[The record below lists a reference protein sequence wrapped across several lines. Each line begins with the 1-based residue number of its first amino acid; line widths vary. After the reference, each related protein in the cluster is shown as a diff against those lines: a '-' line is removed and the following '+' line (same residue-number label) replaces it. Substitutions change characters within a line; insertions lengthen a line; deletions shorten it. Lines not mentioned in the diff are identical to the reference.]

1 MRNVGATITN
11 AERAQAVRP
20 THAATA
26 QDELL
31 AFAAFGAT
39 ANGSLEAGVPASYA
53 MRTSGALAYAAFRYT
68 NGTSYVR
75 VLDTSNAGDFGL
87 PGGTSHTFPTMRS
100 SVLNETGVM
109 RVYSADMTAG
119 GVQVKRATLS
129 STSNPVGVSWSD
141 FGPAFGPAF
150 ANGSTLVRRVEA
162 VCATSGGP
170 VIVAVGTHDFV
181 AGLSTIQFWAVRG
194 SSAIQLNTI
203 IQAPLAESWPGNYYN
218 IAKWATFIS
227 AIYDDDNARTIIVAS
242 DQTRG
247 RAVLFTL
254 QNGVE
259 SSLRPV
265 IPIDAEATSL
275 SLIPASLVRIAA
287 RFYLTARFARTTP
300 TGAGM
305 GFDCY
310 LVSTDGLNWSFGE
323 RSSFLT
329 QSTLY
334 GALLVRSDSPSAVVY
349 CGNGVAL
356 SAPVTKDISGS
367 STKALA
373 LDDYIESWSLDQVS
387 SGADKLSMTLAQG
400 SGAGD
405 VGALDNNSNLK
416 RGAVVYLRSG
426 QGATLADVG
435 AYGIDAVSETITTG
449 GRGLIKLTARDL
461 ASKRLV
467 DTKFPLDILLESHLR
482 HVRGLTKDDD
492 LMRKTEDRNITF
504 GAGGLWHEGLNDPF
518 IALSEAAENGDVL
531 IKTTVSMDGDDAY
544 HLSSVGFIFG
554 ATEAGAGNVALVP
567 KVNSWNEGGAG
578 VVNAPA
584 VRRLNLTPID
594 TNDPDKENTGYKMT
608 EGVNHLWRGPVPNGV
623 RTAALSLSART
634 SGAYTV
640 PVAVF
645 TDLAFRL
652 SGRRVQIF
660 ARTRPT
666 AGNWGANSPYTL
678 VAEYLFTDTARRSQ
692 PGRDFCGLTLSTD
705 VWADTN
711 ALIDT
716 AYDTVEQSLTDA
728 GNYAT
733 PPVNGNGFEWTRLMT
748 AGSTESP
755 QDDRRDI
762 NVVSTTGLIV
772 GQWVR
777 LSIPSYSENL
787 LQIQSI
793 TGSNIKFVQTFAITA
808 GVAGATCQVYGL
820 SDADAWGFAASGKVQ
835 RVASGV
841 TTIIDPGASKV
852 PSAMRGRGLFVADNS
867 SVTTLRYLKSDGVKF
882 DLLSGDENGGRVA
895 WDATN
900 PLPNTAPSQYY
911 GGSDPATWKVI
922 FWPGYC
928 FAGAPASQYL
938 PASGYIRVVKERMRY
953 AAFTFWRRGMVS
965 QTTLTLV
972 PAYYAPL
979 ATGAAGSSTLRNWVG
994 DLGGGSFV
1002 QTGDDLGQIPNAVG
1016 LCAVVTGRSGS
1027 GDKNKK
1033 QYYITAQNY
1042 VAPASRNVNNSSYIT
1057 LDKPFESDVRGSGT
1071 ASPFSGEGDIA
1082 IVSGRGQDGTAI
1094 ERHNP
1099 TDPALYFPRN
1109 SADSGFANIK
1119 VMAWESYAGQ
1129 YLSVEDAL
1137 RRLASVAG
1145 VRPLRFRNR
1154 HTSPASDVSTT
1165 LSTSAYTMPTPD
1177 NVANFVLDM
1186 RAHIPG
1192 NSVSGGTITGAKFL
1206 RVGFRGAYRLWI
1218 GQYTTASDYAAGR
1231 PGVLRVGLEDTRGVI
1246 PAGGDGVRWLER
1258 ADVPESDFN
1267 LAGTATGGG
1276 STWTLSEDLNLI
1288 HDVRVIV
1295 QEAVVAVE
1303 VNGRPIWTINLDRLT
1318 DGGAAPYRTD
1328 TTGAVTVDYS
1338 SSPGSYTATL
1348 RMVELSEEQKRYTA
1362 QRGASV
1368 SGAVNNIASARR
1380 VRTRATTDGG
1390 LEVSRFEVRD
1400 DAGTISDNLWQH
1412 DYSMSDLTRRAHL
1425 LVAGETFG
1433 EWIDPA
1439 IIATDGYSFDAV
1451 SNDSI
1456 LTSEAGAIEARLLGR
1471 ESAENDQ
1478 IDKIDGVGFLEIQPE
1493 DRLALT
1499 YDAPGDGAQHGPTN
1513 HVVTS
1518 AQLKATRAE
1527 TTGSYTLRRFV
1538 A

>member
-1 MRNVGATITN
+1 MRNVGSTIIT
-11 AERAQAVRP
+11 AERQQAVRP
-20 THAATA
+20 THAAVA

-31 AFAAFGAT
+31 AFAAFGST
-39 ANGSLEAGVPASYA
+39 ANGSLEKSVPASYA
-53 MRTSGALAYAAFRYT
+53 MRTSGALAYVAFRYT
-68 NGTSYVR
+68 NGTSYIR
-75 VLDTSNAGDFGL
+75 VIDTSNSGDFGL
-87 PGGTSHTFPTMRS
+87 PGGTSHTYPTMRS
-100 SVLNETGVM
+100 CVLNETGVM
-109 RVYSADMTAG
+109 RAYTADMGAG

-129 STSNPVGVSWSD
+129 STTNNVSVSWSD

-162 VCATSGGP
+162 VCPTSGGAL
-170 VIVAVGTHDFV
+170 IVAVGTHDFV

-194 SSAIQLNTI
+194 TAAIQLNTI
-203 IQAPLAESWPGNYYN
+203 IQAPLTESWPSNYYGF
-218 IAKWATFIS
+218 AKWASFIS
-227 AIYDDDNARTIIVAS
+227 AIYDDNNARTIIVAS
-242 DQTRG
+242 DQPRG

-259 SSLRPV
+259 SSLRPL

-275 SLIPASLVRIAA
+275 SLVPASLVRLAG

-300 TGAGM
+300 TGSGM
-305 GFDCY
+305 AFDCY
-310 LVSTDGLNWSFGE
+310 LTSADGLNWSFGE

-334 GALLVRSDSPSAVVY
+334 GALLMRTDSPSVVVY

-356 SAPVTKDISGS
+356 TAPVTENLDSA
-367 STKALA
+367 STKQLT

-387 SGADKLSMTLAQG
+387 NGADKLSMTLAQG
-400 SGAGD
+400 SGAG
-405 VGALDNNSNLK
+405 GAGVLDGNANLK

-426 QGATLADVG
+426 QGGTLADVG
-435 AYGIDAVSETITTG
+435 AYGIDAVAETITTG
-449 GRGLIKLTARDL
+449 GRGLIKITARDL
-461 ASKRLV
+461 ASKKLV
-467 DTKFPLDILLESHLR
+467 DTKFPLDIVLESHLR
-482 HVRGLTKDDD
+482 HVKTLTKDDD
-492 LMRKTEDRNITF
+492 LARKTEDRNLKF
-504 GAGGLWHEGLNDPF
+504 GANGLAYEGLNDPF

-544 HLSSVGFIFG
+544 HLSSLGFIFG

-594 TNDPDKENTGYKMT
+594 TSDPDKENTGYKMT
-608 EGVNHLWRGPVPNGV
+608 EGLNHLWRGPVSNGV
-623 RTAALSLSART
+623 RTAALSLSGRT
-634 SGAYTV
+634 TGAYSV
-640 PVAVF
+640 PVTVY

-652 SGRRVQIF
+652 SGRRVQVY
-660 ARTRPT
+660 ARQHPI
-666 AGNWGANSPYTL
+666 AANWGTNAPYTL
-678 VAEYLFTDTARRSQ
+678 VAEYLFTDTAKRSQ
-692 PGRDFCGLTLSTD
+692 AGRDYCGLALSTD
-705 VWADTN
+705 VWADTD
-711 ALIDT
+711 ALADT

-733 PPVNGNGFEWTRLMT
+733 PPVNGNGYEWTNLMT
-748 AGSTESP
+748 AASTESP

-762 NVVSTTGLIV
+762 NVVSTAGLIV

-777 LSIPSYSENL
+777 LSIPTYSENL

-793 TGSNIKFVQTFAITA
+793 VGNNIKFTSTFAITA
-808 GVAGATCQVYGL
+808 GVGGATCYVYGL
-820 SDADAWGFAASGKVQ
+820 SDAELWGFAASGKIQ

-841 TTIIDPGASKV
+841 TTIFDPGAQKT
-852 PSAMRGRGLFVADNS
+852 PSLMRGMGLFVADNS
-867 SVTTLRYLKSDGVKF
+867 SATVSRFLQSDGVLF
-882 DLLSGDENGGRVA
+882 GLLSGDINNGRVG

-900 PLPNTAPSQYY
+900 PLPSTSPSQFY

-928 FAGAPASQYL
+928 FNGSPASKYL
-938 PASGYIRVVKERMRY
+938 PASGYIRVGKERMRY
-953 AAFTFWRRGMVS
+953 AAFTFWRRGMLS

-979 ATGAAGSSTLRNWVG
+979 AAINAGSTTLRNWVG
-994 DLGGGSFV
+994 DLGGGSYV

-1016 LCAVVTGRSGS
+1016 MCVVVSGRSGS
-1027 GDKNKK
+1027 SDKDKK

-1042 VAPASRNVNNSSYIT
+1042 VAPGSRNVNNSSSIT
-1057 LDKPFESDVRGSGT
+1057 LDKAFESSTRASSTT
-1071 ASPFSGEGDIA
+1071 APFTGEGDIA
-1082 IVSGRGQDGTAI
+1082 IVSGRGQDGTTI
-1094 ERHNP
+1094 EKHAP

-1109 SADSGFANIK
+1109 ASNDGFANIK

-1137 RRLASVAG
+1137 KRLASVAG

-1165 LSTSAYTMPTPD
+1165 LSTSAYALPTPE
-1177 NVANFVLDM
+1177 NVSNFMLDM
-1186 RAHIPG
+1186 RVHVPG
-1192 NSVSGGTITGAKFL
+1192 NSVSSGAITSAKFL

-1218 GQYTTASDYAAGR
+1218 GQYTTATDYANGR
-1231 PGVLRVGLEDTRGVI
+1231 PGVIRVGLEDTRSLI
-1246 PAGGDGVRWLER
+1246 PANADGVRWLER

-1267 LAGTATGGG
+1267 LAGTASGAG
-1276 STWTLSEDLNLI
+1276 STWTLTEDTNII

-1295 QEAVVAVE
+1295 QEAIVAVE
-1303 VNGRPIWTINLDRLT
+1303 INGRPIWTINLDRLN
-1318 DGGAAPYRTD
+1318 DGGATSYRTD
-1328 TTGAVTVDYS
+1328 NAGAITVDYS

-1348 RMVELSEEQKRYTA
+1348 RVVELGEEQRRYTA
-1362 QRGASV
+1362 QRGANV
-1368 SGAVNNIASARR
+1368 SSAINNVASARR
-1380 VRTRATTDGG
+1380 VRTRPTTDGG

-1400 DAGTISDNLWQH
+1400 DVGSISDNLWQH
-1412 DYSMSDLTRRAHL
+1412 DYSVSDLTRRAHL
-1425 LVAGETFG
+1425 LVGGESFG
-1433 EWIDPA
+1433 EWIDPS

-1451 SNDSI
+1451 SNDSV
-1456 LTSEAGAIEARLLGR
+1456 LTSEAGAIEAKLLGR

-1493 DRLALT
+1493 DRLALA
-1499 YDAPGDGAQHGPTN
+1499 YDAPGDGPAHSSTN
-1513 HVVTS
+1513 HVVTA
-1518 AQLKATRAE
+1518 AQLKASRAE
-1527 TTGSYTLRRFV
+1527 TVGSYTLRRFV